1 MSSHEFIDYLK
12 SPQKLNGISLT
23 ELQDLLNNYPYC
35 SSLYILLIK
44 NLFVLNSEKKDDFIK
59 SSSVY
64 LYDRKKLF
72 KFIHDIPDDNNI
84 QPQIPSYS
92 LDKIEEPL
100 NNDNVP
106 RQTSYSNDLIDNF
119 LKEQPKLNIK
129 PGENSFEDEEI
140 PEEDD
145 NNNEFVSEILAEI
158 YWKQGNRDK
167 AIHIYEKLSLNFPEK
182 SSYFATQID
191 KIKKEII

>member
-1 MSSHEFIDYLK
+1 MNPQVFIDFLK
-12 SPQKLNGISLT
+12 FPKRLDDTSLI
-23 ELQDLLNNYPYC
+23 ELQEILNDYPYC
-35 SSLYILLIK
+35 SGIRMLLAK

-72 KFIHDIPDDNNI
+72 KYTHDIPDDNNI

-92 LDKIEEPL
+92 LENIQEPL

-140 PEEDD
+140 PEEED
-145 NNNEFVSEILAEI
+145 NSKEFVSEILAEI
-158 YWKQGNRDK
+158 YWKQGNRNK

-182 SSYFATQID
+182 SSYFAAQIE